1 MVGLFQR
8 INFFKGLFMKT
19 KDWQKEQEYHMEKQR
34 FHNKYL
40 HTPGVVLQCL
50 GGLRVSVS
58 DTGDKLIVPPG
69 YAIDGEGRDIYL
81 PEQKEIIIP
90 NLQSFNPPTT
100 IYISI
105 RYTENLQ
112 DRRDETENPMY
123 AGHAYVAEDTII
135 EITLE
140 KPDNHHHIE
149 LGRVRLSENVSR
161 IHNPDSTEDT
171 GTGIATAAE
180 KSSVPKRTRAD
191 RHKAG
196 TTGARGV
203 EVLTLPGLDELDLT
217 QVQEAGAITRSRTEG
232 LSISHLA
239 DKLIDTK
246 MRVIA
251 GTRKQEDTN
260 VLIEQYPKEMPP
272 PMYLVFLQSLDG
284 VRTRWSIEC
293 AENDR
298 GSLDYTLHIRN
309 ESDRASSVM
318 CRVYRV
324 RT

>member
-8 INFFKGLFMKT
+8 VNFFKGLFMKT

-40 HTPGVVLQCL
+40 HTPGVVFQCL

-58 DTGDKLIVPPG
+58 DTGDKLVVPPG
-69 YAIDGEGRDIYL
+69 YAIDGEGRDLYV
-81 PEQKEIIIP
+81 PEPKEIIIP

-100 IYISI
+100 IYISL

-112 DRRDETENPMY
+112 DRRDDTENPMY
-123 AGHAYVAEDTII
+123 SGHAYAAEDTII
-135 EITLE
+135 EITGR
-140 KPDNHHHIE
+140 KPDNHHCIE
-149 LGRVRLSENVSR
+149 LGRVRLSENASR
-161 IHNPDSTEDT
+161 IHNPDSPGDTET
-171 GTGIATAAE
+171 EIVPAAE
-180 KSSVPKRTRAD
+180 KSSVPRRTRAD
-191 RHKAG
+191 RHK
-196 TTGARGV
+196 V
-203 EVLTLPGLDELDLT
+203 EALPLPGLDELDLT
-217 QVQEAGAITRSRTEG
+217 QVQEAGAITQSRTGG

-272 PMYLVFLQSLDG
+272 PMYMVFLQSLDG

-293 AENDR
+293 TENDR

-309 ESDRASSVM
+309 ESNRTATVM
-318 CRVYRV
+318 CRVYRMRV
-324 RT
+324 